1 MNIHDYK
8 GLKLA
13 REKVFTCLNRG
24 DKAVGKFYK
33 FSEHVRLDEVIKVL
47 GESKVSWL
55 AMRMLNIDYR
65 NTLSA
70 SFTTKKKKDQQA
82 LDGVKEL

>member
-8 GLKLA
+8 TLSLA
-13 REKVFTCLNRG
+13 QEKIFTCLNIG
-24 DKAVGKFYK
+24 DKAVGKFRK
-33 FSEHVRLDEVIKVL
+33 FVEQVELDNLIKVL
-47 GESKVSWL
+47 GKNKVAWL
-55 AMRMLNIDYR
+55 AVRMLNIDYR

-70 SFTTKKKKDQQA
+70 RFTSKKRKDTIN